1 MPAIG
6 YRRGMV
12 AGLPRWFSPTIAAL
26 LATTFALSLVAAL
39 TDGFGALALVPDRV
53 WHGEVWRLVTW
64 VFAVPGPRALV
75 ATAVVLYWFGGEL
88 AARWGEARL
97 RRFVGVI
104 VGVAGG
110 GTAAL
115 GALVPYAHHLPYFGA
130 LALCDALVIAWALEF
145 PDRRLRVYGVL
156 SIGGPILAY
165 GTAAL
170 TALAAIYL
178 GPAAVLPELLAAVTA
193 LAWMSAWRLD
203 AR

>member
-6 YRRGMV
+6 YRRAMV

-26 LATTFALSLVAAL
+26 LAATFALSLGAAL
-39 TDGFGALALVPDRV
+39 ADGFGALALVPDRV
-53 WHGEVWRLVTW
+53 WRGEVWRLVTW

-88 AARWGEARL
+88 AARWREPSL
-97 RRFVGVI
+97 RRFVAVI

-115 GALVPYAHHLPYFGA
+115 GAMVPMAHHLPYFGA

-165 GTAAL
+165 GTAGL
-170 TALAAIYL
+170 TALAAIYF
-178 GPAAVLPELLAAVTA
+178 GPVAVLPELLAAITA
-193 LAWMSAWRLD
+193 LAWMSAWRL
-203 AR
+203 